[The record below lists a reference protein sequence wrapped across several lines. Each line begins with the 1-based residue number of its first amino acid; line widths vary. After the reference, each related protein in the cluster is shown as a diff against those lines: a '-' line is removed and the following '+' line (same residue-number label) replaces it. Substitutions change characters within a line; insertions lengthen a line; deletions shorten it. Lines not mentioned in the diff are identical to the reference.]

1 MAFPPNSINLCSRS
15 HRHETHE
22 KHIGSNR
29 HSARSAAVRS
39 HHSQNKSQ
47 PTVGDT
53 TRTIVRILYWLCVA
67 AALWFAYLNIAPYA
81 AAVQFVLAGTL
92 DQTLLQ
98 WLGSIPVL
106 GNFINFFSLGIHW
119 IIGLILWAAIQTI
132 EIFPSS

>member
-1 MAFPPNSINLCSRS
+1 MRRTKNTSAQTDTQQDQQQSDRTQPAINRSR
-15 HRHETHE
+15 
-22 KHIGSNR
+22 
-29 HSARSAAVRS
+29 
-39 HHSQNKSQ
+39 
-47 PTVGDT
+47 PVGDT

-132 EIFPSS
+132 EDFPSSEARSLLHANCDFRAR